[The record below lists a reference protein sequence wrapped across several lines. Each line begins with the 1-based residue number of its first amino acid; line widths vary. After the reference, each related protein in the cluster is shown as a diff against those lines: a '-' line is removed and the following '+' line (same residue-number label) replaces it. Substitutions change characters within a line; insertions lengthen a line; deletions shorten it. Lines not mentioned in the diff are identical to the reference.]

1 MPVQTRSQV
10 KAAKKLAAEK
20 LAAKKLAA
28 EKLADEKLLAEKLL
42 AEKLATEKLSKQK
55 VEMVTATLV
64 TEKELEALG
73 LNPHSKNPK
82 GYRIVL
88 AGPLVE
94 FKYLRTKNER
104 AFLYGKW
111 AIAPEGYYWASSS
124 DTAYYNFDEYYLSEL
139 PISRE
144 KFLELQRAKEE
155 RAKEERAKEERA
167 KEEKEEKEEL

>member
-1 MPVQTRSQV
+1 MPVQTRSLV
-10 KAAKKLAAEK
+10 KAAMKFLAEKFLAEKPLAEKLAAEK
-20 LAAKKLAA
+20 LAA
-28 EKLADEKLLAEKLL
+28 EK
-42 AEKLATEKLSKQK
+42 K
-55 VEMVTATLV
+55 VERVTATLV

-73 LNPHSKNPK
+73 LNPHSQNSK

-94 FKYLRTKNER
+94 FKYLRTKNVR

-139 PISRE
+139 PISME
-144 KFLELQRAKEE
+144 TFLERQREKEE
-155 RAKEERAKEERA
+155 RAKEEERARAKEEV
-167 KEEKEEKEEL
+167 